1 MEDKITLEL
10 YSDYMKFTET
20 MSEKYDALAVAGVMT
35 AQALSIYRTMLTEK
49 DYNQIVDNI
58 SDSRDLV
65 HTFQGH
71 DLQ

>member
-1 MEDKITLEL
+1 MDDKITIEL
-10 YSDYMKFTET
+10 YNKYMKFTEK
-20 MSEKYDALAVAGVMT
+20 MSEEYDALAIAGIMT
-35 AQALSIYRTMLTEK
+35 AQALSIYRTVMSE
-49 DYNQIVDNI
+49 DEYNRMVDNI

>member
-1 MEDKITLEL
+1 MDDKTTVEI
-10 YSDYMKFTET
+10 YDKYMKFTEK
-20 MSEKYDALAVAGVMT
+20 MSEEYDALAIAGIMT
-35 AQALSIYRTMLTEK
+35 AQALSIYRTVMSETE
-49 DYNQIVDNI
+49 YNQMVDNI

>member
-1 MEDKITLEL
+1 MDDKITLEL
-10 YSDYMKFTET
+10 YSNYMKFTET
-20 MSEKYDALAVAGVMT
+20 MSEKYDELAIAGIMT
-35 AQALSIYRTMLTEK
+35 AQALSIYRTVLSEK

>member
-35 AQALSIYRTMLTEK
+35 AQALSIYRTVLSEK

>member
-1 MEDKITLEL
+1 MDDKTTVEL
-10 YSDYMKFTET
+10 YDKYMKFTEK
-20 MSEKYDALAVAGVMT
+20 MSEDYDALAIAGIMT
-35 AQALSIYRTMLTEK
+35 AQALSIYRTVMSE
-49 DYNQIVDNI
+49 DEYNQMVDNI

>member
-1 MEDKITLEL
+1 MEDKITAEL
-10 YSDYMKFTET
+10 YSNYMKFTET
-20 MSEKYDALAVAGVMT
+20 MSEKYDALAVAGVMA
-35 AQALSIYRTMLTEK
+35 AQALSIYRTVLSEK

>member
-1 MEDKITLEL
+1 MDDKITLEL
-10 YSDYMKFTET
+10 YSNYMKFTET
-20 MSEKYDALAVAGVMT
+20 MSEKYDALAIAGIMT
-35 AQALSIYRTMLTEK
+35 AQALSIYRTVLSEK

>member
-20 MSEKYDALAVAGVMT
+20 MSEQYDALAVAGVMT
-35 AQALSIYRTMLTEK
+35 AQALSIYRTVLSEK

>member
-1 MEDKITLEL
+1 MDDKITLEL
-10 YSDYMKFTET
+10 YSNYMKFTET
-20 MSEKYDALAVAGVMT
+20 MSEKYDALAIAGIMT
-35 AQALSIYRTMLTEK
+35 AQALSIYRTVLTEE

>member
-10 YSDYMKFTET
+10 YSDYMKFTKT
-20 MSEKYDALAVAGVMT
+20 MSEKYDALAIAGIMT
-35 AQALSIYRTMLTEK
+35 AQALSIYRTVLSEK
-49 DYNQIVDNI
+49 EYNQIVDNI

>member
-10 YSDYMKFTET
+10 YSNYMKFTET
-20 MSEKYDALAVAGVMT
+20 MSEKYDALAIAGILT
-35 AQALSIYRTMLTEK
+35 AQALSIYRTVLSEE
-49 DYNQIVDNI
+49 DYNQMIDNI

-65 HTFQGH
+65 HSFQGH

>member
-1 MEDKITLEL
+1 MKDKITLEL

-20 MSEKYDALAVAGVMT
+20 MSEKYDALAIAGIMT
-35 AQALSIYRTMLTEK
+35 AQALSIYRTVLSEK

>member
-20 MSEKYDALAVAGVMT
+20 MSEKYDALAIAGIMT
-35 AQALSIYRTMLTEK
+35 AQALSIYRTVLSEK

>member
-10 YSDYMKFTET
+10 YSNYMKFTET

-35 AQALSIYRTMLTEK
+35 AQALSIYRTVLSEK

>member
-1 MEDKITLEL
+1 MNDKITLEL
-10 YSDYMKFTET
+10 YSNYMKFTEE

-35 AQALSIYRTMLTEK
+35 AQALSIYRTVLSEK

>member
-10 YSDYMKFTET
+10 YSNYMKFTET
-20 MSEKYDALAVAGVMT
+20 MSEKYDALAIAGIMT
-35 AQALSIYRTMLTEK
+35 AQALSIYRTVLSEE
-49 DYNQIVDNI
+49 DYNQMIDNI

-65 HTFQGH
+65 HTFQGR

>member
-20 MSEKYDALAVAGVMT
+20 MSEKYDALAIAGIMT
-35 AQALSIYRTMLTEK
+35 AQALSIYRTVLSEK

-65 HTFQGH
+65 HTFQGR

>member
-35 AQALSIYRTMLTEK
+35 AQALSIYRTVLSEE

-65 HTFQGH
+65 HTFHGH

>member
-20 MSEKYDALAVAGVMT
+20 MSEKYDALAIAGIMT
-35 AQALSIYRTMLTEK
+35 AQALSIYRTVLSEE
-49 DYNQIVDNI
+49 DYNQMIDNI

-65 HTFQGH
+65 HSFQGH

>member
-10 YSDYMKFTET
+10 YSNYMKFTET
-20 MSEKYDALAVAGVMT
+20 MSEKYDALAIAGIMT
-35 AQALSIYRTMLTEK
+35 AQALSIYRTVLSEE
-49 DYNQIVDNI
+49 DYNQMIDNI

-65 HTFQGH
+65 HSFQGH

>member
-1 MEDKITLEL
+1 MDDKITVEL
-10 YSDYMKFTET
+10 YNKYMKFTEQ
-20 MSEKYDALAVAGVMT
+20 MSEEYDALAIAGIMI
-35 AQALSIYRTMLTEK
+35 AQALSIYRTVMSE
-49 DYNQIVDNI
+49 DEYNQMVDNI

>member
-1 MEDKITLEL
+1 
-10 YSDYMKFTET
+10 MKFTET
-20 MSEKYDALAVAGVMT
+20 MSEKYDALAIAGIMT
-35 AQALSIYRTMLTEK
+35 AQALSIYRTMMSEEE
-49 DYNQIVDNI
+49 YNQMVDNI

>member
-1 MEDKITLEL
+1 MDDKTTVEL
-10 YSDYMKFTET
+10 YDKYMKFTEK
-20 MSEKYDALAVAGVMT
+20 MSEEYDALAIAGIMT
-35 AQALSIYRTMLTEK
+35 AQALSIYRTVMSETE
-49 DYNQIVDNI
+49 YNQMVDNI

>member
-10 YSDYMKFTET
+10 YSNYMKFTET
-20 MSEKYDALAVAGVMT
+20 MSEKYDALAIAGIMT
-35 AQALSIYRTMLTEK
+35 AQALSIYRTVLSEK

>member
-1 MEDKITLEL
+1 MEDKIILEL

-20 MSEKYDALAVAGVMT
+20 MSEKYDALAIAVIMT
-35 AQALSIYRTMLTEK
+35 AQALSIYRTVLSEK

-58 SDSRDLV
+58 LDSRDLV

>member
-1 MEDKITLEL
+1 MDDKITVEL
-10 YSDYMKFTET
+10 YSNYMKFTET
-20 MSEKYDALAVAGVMT
+20 MSEKYDALAIAGIMT
-35 AQALSIYRTMLTEK
+35 AQALSIYRTMLSEE

>member
-1 MEDKITLEL
+1 MEDKMTVEL

-35 AQALSIYRTMLTEK
+35 AQALSIYRTVLSEE